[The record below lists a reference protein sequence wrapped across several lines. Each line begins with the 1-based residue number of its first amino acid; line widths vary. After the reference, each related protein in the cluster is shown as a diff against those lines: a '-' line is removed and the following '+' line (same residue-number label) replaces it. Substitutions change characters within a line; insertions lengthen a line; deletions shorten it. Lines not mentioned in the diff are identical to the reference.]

1 MKKLTF
7 ILTLLIFGACSQEE
21 LIHKE
26 TTTPKETV
34 LTLGKR
40 RGTTTHPLAP
50 YIAPKQLIIR
60 FKNAALEPKKKDS
73 IRERLKTIY
82 SFDINNIETCSC
94 DDKSIELWKITPG
107 PSFGGIE
114 DTVTALSNDDDGEAD
129 IEGDYQ
135 FWLTVQNN
143 LLHTAP
149 TFDINTRTVAQNN
162 GVNIAVLD
170 TGVAYGLFTERFLY
184 NSSTNN
190 CMNET
195 AGWDFVNDDNDPKDD
210 HGHGTML
217 TKIITDELYSNSVPF
232 QILPVK
238 VFNES
243 GKGRYFDVLCGLNY
257 IAKKQKNFI
266 VNCSFGFY
274 NLNSKHIFKSII
286 KNAEDRLL
294 LVSSAGNDSINTS
307 IPGNEHFPSSYNT
320 LVNNVLAV
328 AGHQGTL
335 TSIPDS
341 NTSSVYGLRLASA
354 SNFGSNID
362 VTANFTHTIAFS
374 NLYSPTG
381 SSTSFSQQ
389 FSGTSYAAALVT
401 ARAATVYHRNRSTSS
416 LPFKLKNNVLNTA
429 FNSTHFNGLIN
440 NNKVIIKGFSYN
452 PNNNSS
458 IGANPIVTPMRHV
471 KNFTQN

>member
-7 ILTLLIFGACSQEE
+7 ILTLLIFGACSKEE
-21 LIHKE
+21 LVHKE
-26 TTTPKETV
+26 TTTSKETV

-40 RGTTTHPLAP
+40 RSTTPHPLAP
-50 YIAPKQLIIR
+50 HIAPKQLIIR
-60 FKNAALEPKKKDS
+60 FKNAALDPKRKDL
-73 IRERLKTIY
+73 IRERLETTY

-94 DDKSIELWKITPG
+94 DDKSIELWTITPG

-114 DTVTALSNDDDGEAD
+114 DTVHALSNNNGEAD
-129 IEGDYQ
+129 VEGDYQ
-135 FWLTVQNN
+135 FWLTVRNN
-143 LLHTAP
+143 LLNTPPA
-149 TFDINTRTVAQNN
+149 FDINTRTVAQNN

-170 TGVAYGLFTERFLY
+170 TGIAYGLFPNPFLY
-184 NSSTNN
+184 NSSNPNN

-217 TKIITDELYSNSVPF
+217 TKIITDELYSNNVSF

-238 VFNES
+238 VFNQN
-243 GKGRYFDVLCGLNY
+243 GRGRYFDVLCGLNY

-274 NLNSKHIFKSII
+274 NLNSKHIFENII
-286 KNAEDRLL
+286 KDAEDRLL

-320 LVNNVLAV
+320 IVNNVLAV
-328 AGHQGTL
+328 SGYQGTL
-335 TSIPDS
+335 TSTPNS
-341 NTSSVYGLRLASA
+341 NTPSVYGLRLASG

-362 VTANFTHTIAFS
+362 VAANFTHTIAFN

-381 SSTSFSQQ
+381 GSTSFSQQ
-389 FSGTSYAAALVT
+389 FSGTSYAAAVVT

-416 LPFKLKNNVLNTA
+416 SPLKLKSNVLNTA

-458 IGANPIVTPMRHV
+458 IGNPIKTPMRHV
-471 KNFTQN
+471 KDFTRN